1 MKPETGSGAVRST
14 RAHRLLRRWG
24 RVVLSRTVPVEEV
37 KLYPTGPQFFEA
49 FFSALATAQSYICIE
64 YYIIRADQTGNRL
77 AEELTAAC
85 RRGVQVFLMYDYIGC
100 IDTPETYFRELRRQG
115 VRCLAFNPP
124 SFRRGIRWFDRR
136 DHRKLTVID
145 GSLAF
150 LGGLNIADEY
160 AGLGKE
166 HLRFRD
172 VGFSLTG
179 SATSHL
185 AELFQDIWKME
196 EGSAPELPGPLEAHF
211 AGAACQ
217 IEESRISLVSGG
229 PHQLRSTIR
238 TVFRGALALAG
249 TELLIANPYFIPGP
263 LILRSLLRAARRG
276 VIIRLLLP
284 ARSDVPVVR
293 LLSRSV
299 YRQLLDAGIEI
310 YELEQELLHAK
321 LMLVDGSRTV
331 IGSANLDQRS
341 FHRNFEI
348 NAVVHCRLFGAQIRA
363 LFGADLIRSRRIT
376 ADIHGQRGTMVRL
389 LERLLQPFGWFL

>member
-1 MKPETGSGAVRST
+1 MRST

-24 RVVLSRTVPVEEV
+24 RGALARTVPMEEV
-37 KLYPTGPQFFEA
+37 RLYSTGAHFFEE
-49 FFSALATAQSYICIE
+49 FFSALATARSYICIE

-77 AEELTAAC
+77 AEELAAAC

-100 IDTPETYFRELRRQG
+100 IDTPETYFRELRQQG
-115 VRCLAFNPP
+115 VCCLAFNPP

-196 EGSAPELPGPLEAHF
+196 CGSAPELPRQLEQNI
-211 AGAACQ
+211 AGDPGLS
-217 IEESRISLVSGG
+217 EESRISLVSGG

-238 TVFRGALALAG
+238 SVFRGGMALAG

-276 VIIRLLLP
+276 VLIRLLLP

-321 LMLVDGSRTV
+321 LMLIDGSRTI

-348 NAVVHCRLFGAQIRA
+348 NAVVHCRSFGGQIRA

-389 LERLLQPFGWFL
+389 LERLLKPFGWFL